1 MTPYENIYNAFLAQ
15 IQEDEWQEWNDWE
28 REEDWFQLLS
38 AAVSWFKFPRTSLKM
53 EEEGLEGDLSN
64 IEIQILVAYMKHTW
78 LERVV
83 LSWENLRP
91 LYSER
96 DFSPAT
102 MLDKFRQQVEHQLK
116 IAKELEARYYRSVD
130 GSPYSY
136 SNLSGG

>member
-1 MTPYENIYNAFLAQ
+1 MTPYENIYDAFLSQ
-15 IQEDEWQEWNDWE
+15 IQEDEWLEWSDWE
-28 REEDWFQLLS
+28 REEDWKQLLS
-38 AAVSWFKFPRTSLKM
+38 AAIPWFKFPRISLEM
-53 EEEGLEGDLSN
+53 NNEGFEEQLSN
-64 IEIQILVAYMKHTW
+64 IEIQILVAYMKYIW

-102 MLDKFRQQVEHQLK
+102 MLDKFRQQVEQQLK

-130 GSPYSY
+130 GKPYSY
-136 SNLSGG
+136 SDLAGG